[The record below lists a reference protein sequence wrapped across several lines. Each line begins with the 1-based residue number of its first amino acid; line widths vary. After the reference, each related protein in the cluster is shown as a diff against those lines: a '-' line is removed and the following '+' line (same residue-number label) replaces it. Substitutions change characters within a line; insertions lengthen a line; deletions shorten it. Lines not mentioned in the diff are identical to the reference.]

1 MWKVPVDGSPIRGN
15 PGAPVT
21 LVMFSDFECPF
32 CRKVAPTVD
41 GLERKYGAQ
50 LRVVF
55 KHNPLPSHARA
66 PLAAEASIEAFRQKG
81 EAGFW
86 AMAQRLWEDPSEN
99 GPGRAALERHTAAIG
114 LDVAK
119 LRAALDSGARSV
131 LRAGSDVRGV
141 SRLCAGR
148 RMAWR
153 RTTRGGPIHR
163 ARHGARGSTAGD
175 LLPTRGYPAAVQWA
189 NGFGGGRLASP
200 RGRRDF
206 RTGLIL
212 LAGPG

>member
-21 LVMFSDFECPF
+21 LVMSSDFECPF

-50 LRVVF
+50 LRLVF

-99 GPGRAALERHTAAIG
+99 GLGRAALERHAAAIG

-119 LRAALDSGARSV
+119 FRAALDSGA
-131 LRAGSDVRGV
+131 
-141 SRLCAGR
+141 
-148 RMAWR
+148 
-153 RTTRGGPIHR
+153 HR
-163 ARHGARGSTAGD
+163 AAVEADRKLAERLHITGTPSFAINDYFVSGAQGTMRFKRLVDRALGPHDPPTKESLHGAGKPAAQPGAAQ
-175 LLPTRGYPAAVQWA
+175 PTPAQPPAAVGQ
-189 NGFGGGRLASP
+189 
-200 RGRRDF
+200 
-206 RTGLIL
+206 TG
-212 LAGPG
+212 